1 MQLEQKPLIAPIF
14 FTLSDSTFFPNV
26 NPVVDQKIPDA
37 SKIKILPHTTRPCLS
52 SACLTPK

>member
-14 FTLSDSTFFPNV
+14 LTLSDSTFFPNV

-37 SKIKILPHTTRPCLS
+37 SMQNKDLTTYYPAMS
-52 SACLTPK
+52 